1 MRVAPLSVG
10 PVVRQGRDLLR
21 SCSAAIRQA
30 SQTRTRDTGAASN
43 QTLSSTLLSLS
54 IFSFSYVLYFRLR
67 GYVGINLE
75 LIFNSGARRAK
86 LSHHD
91 VTPESR
97 ISDELGDSAPDIGAR
112 GSFHVFGGIFEL
124 PCFIL

>member
-1 MRVAPLSVG
+1 M
-10 PVVRQGRDLLR
+10 
-21 SCSAAIRQA
+21 
-30 SQTRTRDTGAASN
+30 
-43 QTLSSTLLSLS
+43 TL
-54 IFSFSYVLYFRLR
+54 FRLR

>member
-43 QTLSSTLLSLS
+43 LSSSSLS
-54 IFSFSYVLYFRLR
+54 FNSSFFFIFVFRLR

>member
-43 QTLSSTLLSLS
+43 HSSLFYFIFVLL
-54 IFSFSYVLYFRLR
+54 FSFFLSFVFRLR

>member
-1 MRVAPLSVG
+1 MPL
-10 PVVRQGRDLLR
+10 
-21 SCSAAIRQA
+21 AFFFF
-30 SQTRTRDTGAASN
+30 
-43 QTLSSTLLSLS
+43 S
-54 IFSFSYVLYFRLR
+54 IIFYTFFYITFLFLVYFRLR

-112 GSFHVFGGIFEL
+112 GSFHVFGGIFDL

>member
-1 MRVAPLSVG
+1 MPL
-10 PVVRQGRDLLR
+10 
-21 SCSAAIRQA
+21 AIYLIFNLKK
-30 SQTRTRDTGAASN
+30 N
-43 QTLSSTLLSLS
+43 QTTTP
-54 IFSFSYVLYFRLR
+54 VAQFRLR

>member
-43 QTLSSTLLSLS
+43 HTSLTSLILLIL
-54 IFSFSYVLYFRLR
+54 ISFLLLCVFRLR